1 MSNRYEQEN
10 ANEVKA
16 INSFNEFLDCVMKA
30 DLNTRKRIGSEVA
43 LLLIEKANHDE
54 ELDKVIQY
62 ALNVIKAGMC

>member
-10 ANEVKA
+10 VNEVKA

-62 ALNVIKAGMC
+62 ALSVMKAGMC